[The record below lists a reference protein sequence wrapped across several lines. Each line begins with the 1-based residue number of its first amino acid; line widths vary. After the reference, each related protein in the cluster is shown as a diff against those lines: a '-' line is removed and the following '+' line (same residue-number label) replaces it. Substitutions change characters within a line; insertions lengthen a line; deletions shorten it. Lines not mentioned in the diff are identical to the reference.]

1 MVVAQV
7 PPSVVSSSH
16 GERIHV
22 LLVDDHP
29 LLRRTVAE
37 LLFDQPSI
45 DLIGE
50 AADGEEAVEMARQLR
65 PDVILMD
72 VSMPRMDGIEA
83 TRRIK
88 EFAPGIRIIG
98 LSIHEKSEME
108 STMRNAGAD
117 QYLVKFG
124 AIEDWISA
132 ILNQCP
138 QP

>member
-1 MVVAQV
+1 
-7 PPSVVSSSH
+7 
-16 GERIHV
+16 
-22 LLVDDHP
+22 LVDDHP
-29 LLRRTVAE
+29 LLRKCLAE
-37 LLFDQPSI
+37 LLFDQPGI

-50 AADGEEAVEMARQLR
+50 ATDGEEAVEMALQLR

-72 VSMPRMDGIEA
+72 VSMPKMDGIEA

-88 EFAPGIRIIG
+88 ESAPDIRIIG
-98 LSIHEKSEME
+98 LSSHERGEME

-117 QYLVKFG
+117 DYLVKF
-124 AIEDWISA
+124 AATEDWISA

>member
-1 MVVAQV
+1 MDIAQV

-29 LLRRTVAE
+29 LLRKCLAE
-37 LLFDQPSI
+37 LLFDQPGI

-50 AADGEEAVEMARQLR
+50 ATDGEEAVEMALQLR

-72 VSMPRMDGIEA
+72 VSMPKMDGIEA

-88 EFAPGIRIIG
+88 ESAPDIRIIG
-98 LSIHEKSEME
+98 LSSHERGEME

-117 QYLVKFG
+117 DYLVKF
-124 AIEDWISA
+124 AATEDWISA